1 MTTAV
6 ETPNELEKFMG
17 PGLPHLADYIEAVDE
32 GGRPDPD
39 NKVLK
44 IVGRQALSVMLQ
56 FLNRPVVKKERREC
70 YPRVLEGLIL
80 RTTPPDLALPLTVEI
95 DNVLI
100 DQDTFQINGNRIEFV
115 EPGLEPFVLGLS
127 SDFLTTRKTVQ
138 VTYTGGWVDITDSF
152 ELLSAWLDQSLA
164 GWNRRR
170 VLGLGTVRGT
180 RGDTQISGDQT
191 VGASD
196 SGGMLGIVKGSLNQ
210 FRYYGEAYECP
221 SLSP

>member
-44 IVGRQALSVMLQ
+44 IVGRQALSMIMQ
-56 FLNRPVVKKERREC
+56 AINRPVIKKERREC

-80 RTTPPDLALPLTVEI
+80 RTTPPDLSLPLILEI

-100 DQDTFQINGNRIEFV
+100 DQDAFQINGNRIEFV

-127 SDFLTTRKTVQ
+127 SDFLITRKIVQ
-138 VTYTGGWVDITDSF
+138 VTYTGGFGDLTDSF
-152 ELLSAWLDQSLA
+152 ELLAAWLDQSLA

-170 VLGLGTVRGT
+170 VLGLATVRGT
-180 RGDTQISGDQT
+180 RGDNQISGDET
-191 VGASD
+191 LGASD
-196 SGGMLGIVKGSLNQ
+196 GGGLLGTVRTSLNQ

-221 SLSP
+221 LV

>member
-44 IVGRQALSVMLQ
+44 IVGRQALVMILQ
-56 FLNRPVVKKERREC
+56 FINRPVVKKERREC
-70 YPRVLEGLIL
+70 YSRVREGLIL
-80 RTTPPDLALPLTVEI
+80 RTTPPDLLLPLVVEI
-95 DNVLI
+95 DDVLI
-100 DQDTFQINGNRIEFV
+100 DQDTFKVNGNRVEFV

-127 SDFLTTRKTVQ
+127 SDFLTTGKTVQ
-138 VTYTGGWVDITDSF
+138 VTYTGGWTDITGSF
-152 ELLSAWLDQSLA
+152 ELLAAWLDQALA
-164 GWNRRR
+164 GWNRRK

-180 RGDTQISGDQT
+180 RGDTQVSGDSS

-196 SGGMLGIVKGSLNQ
+196 SGGLLGTTKVSLNQ
-210 FRYYGEAYECP
+210 FRYMGEAFECP
-221 SLSP
+221 SV

>member
-6 ETPNELEKFMG
+6 ETPNEWEKFMG

-44 IVGRQALSVMLQ
+44 IVGRQALVMILQ
-56 FLNRPVVKKERREC
+56 FINRPVIKKERREC

-80 RTTPPDLALPLTVEI
+80 RTTPPDLTLPLTVEI
-95 DNVLI
+95 DDILI
-100 DQDTFQINGNRIEFV
+100 DQDTFQVNGNRVEFV

-138 VTYTGGWVDITDSF
+138 VTYTGGWTDITNSF
-152 ELLSAWLDQSLA
+152 ELLAAWLDQSLA
-164 GWNRRR
+164 GWNRRK

-180 RGDTQISGDQT
+180 RGDTQVSGDSS

-196 SGGMLGIVKGSLNQ
+196 SGGLLGTVKVGMNQ
-210 FRYYGEAYECP
+210 FRYLGEAFECP
-221 SLSP
+221 SV